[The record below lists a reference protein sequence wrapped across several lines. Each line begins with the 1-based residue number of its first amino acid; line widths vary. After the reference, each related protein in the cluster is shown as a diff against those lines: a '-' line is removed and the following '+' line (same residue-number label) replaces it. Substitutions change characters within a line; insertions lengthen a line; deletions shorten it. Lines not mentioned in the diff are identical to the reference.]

1 MALGNT
7 RAAYGWAAIA
17 LHWISAVG
25 VIVLYL
31 LGEQLEE
38 AVGRPAKVA
47 AMASHVSVGML
58 FFTFLAARLL
68 WSLSQPR
75 PEPLE
80 QRRALRIVAE
90 VIQGLFLLMIAVQ
103 LITGPLVIWSA
114 ARPINIYDWI
124 SIPSPFP
131 AKVSW
136 LREGAET
143 LHKLAPNLLWPLLA
157 LHVLGALKHAVIDRD
172 ATLRRMLWVSGRR

>member
-80 QRRALRIVAE
+80 QRRVLRIAAE

-103 LITGPLVIWSA
+103 LLTGPLVSLDNDHEPGEGVGA
-114 ARPINIYDWI
+114 QFGGGF
-124 SIPSPFP
+124 S
-131 AKVSW
+131 
-136 LREGAET
+136 LRRRSF
-143 LHKLAPNLLWPLLA
+143 PLLVEGIGRVMSGA
-157 LHVLGALKHAVIDRD
+157 DGVSLRLGVNLGAV
-172 ATLRRMLWVSGRR
+172 W

>member
-80 QRRALRIVAE
+80 QRRVLRI
-90 VIQGLFLLMIAVQ
+90 
-103 LITGPLVIWSA
+103 A
-114 ARPINIYDWI
+114 ANARGSQY
-124 SIPSPFP
+124 
-131 AKVSW
+131 
-136 LREGAET
+136 LETRGREGI
-143 LHKLAPNLLWPLLA
+143 
-157 LHVLGALKHAVIDRD
+157 G
-172 ATLRRMLWVSGRR
+172 MGRASPPSR